1 MIYESTQVPARLAGL
16 LMRPMPKVMLEPMIG
31 LAMRVLAKRHGD
43 VFDRLASL
51 EPASVLIAPDDL
63 PQAFLLQIGPGGP
76 AVSVATEADI
86 ELADARI
93 KGPLPA
99 LLDLLEGRTDGDK
112 LFFSRTLTI
121 TGNTEAVVAIRN
133 AVDGGEIS
141 LMADILSLFGPLAS
155 PAEKLISGL
164 DSLAQKA
171 LEDFA
176 NFKRTMGG
184 NRELIDECAKLRDE
198 VSDLKNRLA
207 RVERRREKAVS

>member
-1 MIYESTQVPARLAGL
+1 MVYQSTQVPARLAGL
-16 LMRPMPKVMLEPMIG
+16 MMRPLPKAVLEPMIG
-31 LAMRVLAKRHGD
+31 VAMRVLAKRHGD

-51 EPASVLIAPDDL
+51 DPASVLIAPDDL
-63 PQAFLLQIGPGGP
+63 PHSFLLQIGAGGP
-76 AVSVATEADI
+76 AVSVASEIDI

-164 DSLAQKA
+164 DELAQKA
-171 LEDFA
+171 IA
-176 NFKRTMGG
+176 NVSELKRSFGA
-184 NRELIDECAKLRDE
+184 NRELIDECAKLRE
-198 VSDLKNRLA
+198 EMTELKTRLA
-207 RVERRREKAVS
+207 RVERRREKVAS

>member
-1 MIYESTQVPARLAGL
+1 
-16 LMRPMPKVMLEPMIG
+16 
-31 LAMRVLAKRHGD
+31 
-43 VFDRLASL
+43 
-51 EPASVLIAPDDL
+51 
-63 PQAFLLQIGPGGP
+63 
-76 AVSVATEADI
+76 
-86 ELADARI
+86 
-93 KGPLPA
+93 
-99 LLDLLEGRTDGDK
+99 
-112 LFFSRTLTI
+112 
-121 TGNTEAVVAIRN
+121 
-133 AVDGGEIS
+133 
-141 LMADILSLFGPLAS
+141 MADILSLFGPLAS

>member
-1 MIYESTQVPARLAGL
+1 MAYESTQVPARLAGL
-16 LMRPMPKVMLEPMIG
+16 LMRPLPKAALEPMIG

-63 PQAFLLQIGPGGP
+63 PQAFLLQVGPGGP
-76 AVSVATEADI
+76 AVSVATEADV

-141 LMADILSLFGPLAS
+141 LMSDILSLFGPLAS

-176 NFKRTMGG
+176 NLKRSFGG
-184 NRELIDECAKLRDE
+184 NRELAAECAKLRDE
-198 VSDLKNRLA
+198 VADLKTRLA
-207 RVERRREKAVS
+207 RVERRREKVAS